1 MSDCGPYARG
11 ERASPAVVAAPSAAP
26 SSEARSL
33 VLPGLGRLE
42 LRDTVH
48 LLRDGDQL
56 IGFLL
61 ADDADSE
68 LCLIALAVDWDDA
81 GWRGTVDRVVC
92 RDGGSDAARGS
103 TFRIARR

>member
-11 ERASPAVVAAPSAAP
+11 ERASPAVVATPSAT
-26 SSEARSL
+26 SDVRSL

-42 LRDTVH
+42 LRETVH

-61 ADDADSE
+61 ADDADRG
-68 LCLIALAVDWDDA
+68 LCLIALAIDRDDV
-81 GWRGTVDRVVC
+81 GWRGTVDRVVS

-103 TFRIARR
+103 TFRIASQ